1 VSGES
6 GTATESF
13 RSNQNRGKSDLLTSS
28 KIWVLDVTSQ
38 AFLAP
43 GTHGTKLD
51 QNLVE
56 LSWAQKIEDLTKS
69 KNFSAELLLRLGKFI
84 PGKKIGG

>member
-1 VSGES
+1 M
-6 GTATESF
+6 
-13 RSNQNRGKSDLLTSS
+13 
-28 KIWVLDVTSQ
+28 TSQ